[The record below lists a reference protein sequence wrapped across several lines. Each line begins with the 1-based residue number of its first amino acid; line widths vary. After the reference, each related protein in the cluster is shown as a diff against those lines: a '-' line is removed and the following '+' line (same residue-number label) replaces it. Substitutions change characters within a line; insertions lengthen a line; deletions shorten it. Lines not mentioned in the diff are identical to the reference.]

1 MATLV
6 YQVSAHFGT
15 KLYEACKHLDTEG
28 EGSITTGQLRKLF
41 FGDYTAPEGSD
52 NKVCASC
59 RRLTFPPMHGTHRG
73 ATRRAGE
80 RSFQLS
86 GVQYTACRFFLN
98 DLRKHRPSTGTA
110 TATTFLKETHALLPR
125 RRALRLVQPYEEVA
139 DLEQLQERMV
149 QSLGDYNA
157 RSRKPMDLV
166 MFMFAVEHV
175 SRLAR

>member
-1 MATLV
+1 MFLHLDC
-6 YQVSAHFGT
+6 QVSAHFGT

-52 NKVCASC
+52 NKVGVVMRSRVNKRIYYWKQMPTSETYTAAPARPSGMC
-59 RRLTFPPMHGTHRG
+59 RAREKRL
-73 ATRRAGE
+73 
-80 RSFQLS
+80 QLS
-86 GVQYTACRFFLN
+86 GYQFAILLKR
-98 DLRKHRPSTGTA
+98 LRASR
-110 TATTFLKETHALLPR
+110 HAFQ
-125 RRALRLVQPYEEVA
+125 LVQPYEEVA
-139 DLEQLQERMV
+139 DLQQLQGRMV